1 MPALFFKRARRSGP
15 PLTTRER
22 QRCDAYA
29 WRQHSRLDDRRAL
42 AEGAAGFAW
51 SRSLRHAL
59 LEELHVSDEF
69 DARWTLCVPA
79 RARQS
84 RTERRA
90 RVGAQIFRR
99 GHFGP
104 RGRQPRASG
113 SASSRAVRRPP
124 IPIHRHVEAVARP
137 SSRGRCTRQPGEHE
151 SRRGIF
157 EDVVRFDTSVD
168 GPAVSQ
174 GG

>member
-1 MPALFFKRARRSGP
+1 MPAWFFRRARRSGP
-15 PLTTRER
+15 QLTTRER
-22 QRCDAYA
+22 HRCDAYA

-42 AEGAAGFAW
+42 AEAAAGFAW

-59 LEELHVSDEF
+59 LEELPVSDEF

-84 RTERRA
+84 RTGRRA

-99 GHFGP
+99 GYFGP
-104 RGRQPRASG
+104 RGRQLEGERQCIEPR
-113 SASSRAVRRPP
+113 SSSTTD
-124 IPIHRHVEAVARP
+124 PIHRHVEAVARP
-137 SSRGRCTRQPGEHE
+137 SSRGRCTRQPDERE

-157 EDVVRFDTSVD
+157 EDVVRLATSVD
-168 GPAVSQ
+168 APAVSQ